1 MTQIVSNFP
10 FEFACRFEFSSL
22 KIQTISVEELISRT
36 LENIIDVKSQV
47 KQEITALKDK
57 LTLAR
62 ETIGRFK
69 SELAKVQGTT
79 PIVGNTTPQATH

>member
-1 MTQIVSNFP
+1 MRKSVPQFNS
-10 FEFACRFEFSSL
+10 EKL
-22 KIQTISVEELISRT
+22 ISVEELISRT

-47 KQEITALKDK
+47 KQEISDLKNK

-79 PIVGNTTPQATH
+79 TPVGNNTPQPAQ

>member
-1 MTQIVSNFP
+1 MF
-10 FEFACRFEFSSL
+10 
-22 KIQTISVEELISRT
+22 SVEEVITRT
-36 LENIIDVKSQV
+36 LENIIDVKSKV

-79 PIVGNTTPQATH
+79 NPAGNATPQPAQ

>member
-1 MTQIVSNFP
+1 MATTKKQY
-10 FEFACRFEFSSL
+10 L
-22 KIQTISVEELISRT
+22 VEELISRT
-36 LENIIDVKSQV
+36 LENIVDVKSRV

-79 PIVGNTTPQATH
+79 TLVGNTTPQLTH